1 MSKIQNK
8 KFCFSRSKRT
18 GSLYLAVYFM
28 FLLILLAGC
37 VKNTTEFN
45 RENYKPARES
55 FVTQKEFYK
64 IVSVQ
69 SQKPDFKGT
78 VLGGTVPH
86 HLLAGRLIKDFME
99 ALAEQE
105 PELIILVGPNHYNLG
120 GKIITGLYDWQ
131 TPDGLVRTE
140 EQVVKVLLEEKI
152 AVRDEKV
159 LAKEHSIGNL
169 IPFIKHFSPDTRV
182 VPLILH
188 HDVSL
193 AEVEKML
200 DLLEPFLDG
209 KKGILL
215 ASVDFSHYLNRTQ
228 AQEKD
233 RFTLEVMRNFDYS
246 TLFHLGN
253 DHLDSPASLAT
264 VFRYAERKGLREF
277 QVLENT
283 NSGIILKN
291 DLQETTSY
299 FTLAFTVTN
308 AKKTQ

>member
-1 MSKIQNK
+1 MSKIQGKN
-8 KFCFSRSKRT
+8 SNR
-18 GSLYLAVYFM
+18 LYLAIYFV
-28 FLLILLAGC
+28 FLLMLFAGC
-37 VKNTTEFN
+37 GKNTTEYN
-45 RENYKPARES
+45 RENYKLAQES

-86 HLLAGRLIKDFME
+86 HLLAGRMIKDFME

-131 TPDGLVRTE
+131 TPDGLVRTD
-140 EQVVKVLLEEKI
+140 EQLVKLLLEEKI

-169 IPFIKHFSPDTRV
+169 VPFIKHFSPDTRV

-193 AEVEKML
+193 TEVEKML
-200 DLLEPFLDG
+200 DFLEPLLDG
-209 KKGILL
+209 KNGFLL
-215 ASVDFSHYLNRTQ
+215 ASVDFSHYLNRIQ

-233 RFTLEVMRNFDYS
+233 SFTLQVMRNFDYP

-264 VFRYAERKGLREF
+264 VFRYAERKGIREF

-283 NSGIILKN
+283 NSGVILKN

-299 FTLAFTVTN
+299 FTLAFTVANTT
-308 AKKTQ
+308 KTE